1 MKEFFHNLKIKIDEK
16 YKDNENYHSLSR
28 ILPYFKPYIFRTVLA
43 LGLAIPI
50 GALDAVIALSLKPYM
65 DIVML
70 DKQMHSPWY
79 IPLLIILFTT
89 IQGTFNY
96 LATYM
101 NDWVGGRVTNDLKI
115 DLYEKLMHQT
125 SFFF

>member
-1 MKEFFHNLKIKIDEK
+1 M
-16 YKDNENYHSLSR
+16 
-28 ILPYFKPYIFRTVLA
+28 PYFKPYISRTVLA

-70 DKQMHSPWY
+70 DKQMQSPWY
-79 IPLLIILFTT
+79 IPLLIIIFTT
-89 IQGTFNY
+89 IQGVLNY

-115 DLYEKLMHQT
+115 DLYKNLCIRVQAFSISKLPEKY
-125 SFFF
+125 